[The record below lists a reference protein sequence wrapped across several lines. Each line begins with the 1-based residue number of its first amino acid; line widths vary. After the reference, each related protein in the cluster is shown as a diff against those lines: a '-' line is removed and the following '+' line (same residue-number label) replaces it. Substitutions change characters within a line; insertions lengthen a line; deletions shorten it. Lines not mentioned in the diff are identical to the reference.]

1 MARFF
6 IDRPVFAWVI
16 ALAIILA
23 GVLALPSLPVA
34 QYPNIAPPNVSISAT
49 YPGASAR
56 TVESAVTAII
66 EREMNGAPGLLYMS
80 SSSDAAGNVSINLSF
95 KQGTSPDLAAVEVQ
109 NRLKIV
115 EERLPEVVRR
125 NGIRIEKAAE
135 NYMMYLSL
143 SAERGRF
150 DGIDLGDLAS
160 SDLIPQLRR
169 VPGVGTAQLFDAEY
183 AMRIWPDADKLTA
196 LGLTGGDVSDAVRRY
211 NARIT
216 VGEIGSGAVPNSAPI
231 NASVTGD
238 DGLTTPEAFGEIPLR
253 ADAQGRMVLLRDVAR
268 VELGGSDYLYL
279 SRLNGKPATTIG
291 IKLAPGANAVGVA
304 KRVRAVLDEAQ
315 ARFPPGVRYEVA
327 YDSSRFVGIAIE
339 QVVKTLLEAV
349 VLVFLVMMLFMQ
361 NLRATLIPTLVVP
374 IALLGTFA
382 VMLPLG
388 FSINVL
394 TLFGLVLAIGI
405 LVDDAIV
412 VVENVERVMH
422 EDGLS
427 PREATAK
434 AMRQISGAIVGIS
447 LVLTAV
453 FVPMA
458 FFGGAVGNIYRQF
471 SLSLAVS
478 MVFSAFLALTLT
490 PALCATLLK
499 PVHGHGAE
507 RKGFFGAF
515 NRGFARLTARYQ
527 GGVARLLNR
536 TGRALIAYG
545 AVIGVVALLFMR
557 LPTAFLPEEDTG
569 EFMTIVQLPTGATQA
584 QTLDVV
590 RQAEQHFM
598 TQEPA
603 VASTLAITGF
613 SLYGNG
619 QNAAMLFLTLKD
631 WKQRKGA
638 DQHVDAVVERAN
650 AAFGKIKG
658 AIVMAMNSP
667 ALPELGSKPGF
678 DLRLQDRSGA
688 GYERLAQARDRML
701 AEAAK
706 HPALAEVTFAGQG
719 DAPQVLIDVDRKKA
733 LSMGVSIEDI
743 NRTLAVMFG
752 SDYAGDFVYR
762 NQVRRV
768 IVQADGK
775 QRVSVEQLGRMHVRN
790 AAGAMVPLSAFTT
803 AKWVVGPLKLD
814 RYNGFP
820 AMTITGSPAPG
831 HSSGEAMAAMESI
844 ARTLPDG
851 FGYEWTGQSFEER
864 LSGAQAPALFALSIL
879 VVFLCLAA
887 LYESWSIPLAV
898 MLVVPLGVLGALL
911 GATLRFLPND
921 IYFKVGLIATIG
933 LSAKN
938 AILIIEVA
946 KDLAAQGMGLI
957 DATLEAAR
965 LRFRPIVMT
974 SLAFAF
980 GVVPLAMASGA
991 ASASQRAI
999 GTGVLGGIITAT
1011 VLAVFLVPV
1020 FFVVVRRVFKGSER
1034 QRRLDAAHE
1043 HEVTGRGPAA

>member
-16 ALAIILA
+16 ALVIILA

-34 QYPNIAPPNVSISAT
+34 QYPNIAPPNVSISAN

-56 TVESAVTAII
+56 TAESAVTAII

-109 NRLKIV
+109 NRLKTV

-143 SAERGRF
+143 SADRGRF

-196 LGLTGGDVSDAVRRY
+196 LGLTAGDLSDAVRRY

-216 VGEIGSGAVPNSAPI
+216 VGEIGSSAVPRSAPI
-231 NASVTGD
+231 NASITGD
-238 DGLTTPEAFGEIPLR
+238 DGLTTPEAFGQIPLR

-279 SRLNGKPATTIG
+279 SRMNGKPATTIG

-315 ARFPPGVRYEVA
+315 AHFPPGVRYEVA

-382 VMLPLG
+382 VMLPMG

-422 EDGLS
+422 EEGLS

-499 PVHGHGAE
+499 PVEPGHSTE

-527 GGVARLLNR
+527 GGVAKLLTR
-536 TGRALIAYG
+536 TGRALIVYG
-545 AVIGVVALLFMR
+545 AIIGVVVLLFMR

-569 EFMTIVQLPTGATQA
+569 EFMTVVMLPTGATQA

-590 RQAEQHFM
+590 REAEQYFM
-598 TQEPA
+598 TKEPA

-619 QNAAMLFLTLKD
+619 QNAAMLFLTLKE
-631 WKQRKGA
+631 WKHRKGD
-638 DQHVDAVVERAN
+638 DQHVDAVVARAN

-658 AIVMAMNSP
+658 AMVMAMNSP

-678 DLRLQDRSGA
+678 DLRLQDRGGA
-688 GYERLAQARDRML
+688 GYERLAQARDHVL
-701 AEAAK
+701 AAAAK
-706 HPALAEVTFAGQG
+706 HPALSDVTFAGQG
-719 DAPQVLIDVDRKKA
+719 DAQQILIDVDRKKA

-768 IVQADGK
+768 IVQADGR

-790 AAGAMVPLSAFTT
+790 ATGAMVPLSAFTK
-803 AKWVVGPLKLD
+803 AQWIVGPLKLD

-820 AMTITGSPAPG
+820 AMSISGSPAPG

-844 ARTLPDG
+844 VRDLPDG

-898 MLVVPLGVLGALL
+898 MLVVPLGVFGALL

-938 AILIIEVA
+938 AILIIEVV
-946 KDLAAQGMGLI
+946 KDLVAQGMGLI
-957 DATLEAAR
+957 EATLEAAR

-980 GVVPLAMASGA
+980 GVVPLAIATGA

-1020 FFVVVRRVFKGSER
+1020 FFVMVRRVFKGSER

-1043 HEVTGRGPAA
+1043 HETAGPAA

>member
-23 GVLALPSLPVA
+23 GVLALPKLPVA
-34 QYPNIAPPNVSISAT
+34 QYPNIAPPNVSISAN

-80 SSSDAAGNVSINLSF
+80 SSSDAAGSVSINLSF
-95 KQGTSPDLAAVEVQ
+95 TQGTSPDLAAVEVQ

-143 SAERGRF
+143 TAERGRF

-196 LGLTGGDVSDAVRRY
+196 LGLTAGDLSDAVRRY

-216 VGEIGSGAVPNSAPI
+216 VGEIGSGAVPGSAPI

-238 DGLTTPEAFGEIPLR
+238 DGLTTPDAFGQIPLR

-279 SRLNGKPATTIG
+279 SRMNGKPATTIG

-315 ARFPPGVRYEVA
+315 AHFPPGVRYEVA

-499 PVHGHGAE
+499 PVQAGHGAE

-515 NRGFARLTARYQ
+515 NRRFARLTSRYQ
-527 GGVARLLNR
+527 NGVAKLLNR

-545 AVIGVVALLFMR
+545 AVIGVVVLLFTQ

-569 EFMTIVQLPTGATQA
+569 EFMTVVMLPTGATQA

-638 DQHVDAVVERAN
+638 DQHVDAVVGRAN

-658 AIVMAMNSP
+658 AMVMAMNSP

-678 DLRLQDRSGA
+678 DLRLQDRGGA

-706 HPALAEVTFAGQG
+706 HPALSEVTFAGQG

-733 LSMGVSIEDI
+733 LSMGVSIDDI

-803 AKWVVGPLKLD
+803 TKWIVGPLKLD

-844 ARTLPDG
+844 ARGLPEG

-946 KDLAAQGMGLI
+946 KDLVAQGMGLI
-957 DATLEAAR
+957 EATLEAAR

-980 GVVPLAMASGA
+980 GVVPLAIATGA

-999 GTGVLGGIITAT
+999 GTGVLGGIIAAT

-1043 HEVTGRGPAA
+1043 HETAGPAA

>member
-23 GVLALPSLPVA
+23 GVLALPKLPVA
-34 QYPNIAPPNVSISAT
+34 QYPNIAPPNVSISAN

-95 KQGTSPDLAAVEVQ
+95 TQGTSPDLAAVEVQ

-143 SAERGRF
+143 TAERGRF

-196 LGLTGGDVSDAVRRY
+196 LGLTAGDLSDAVRRY

-216 VGEIGSGAVPNSAPI
+216 VGEIGSGAVPGSAPI

-238 DGLTTPEAFGEIPLR
+238 DGLTTPDAFGQIPLR

-279 SRLNGKPATTIG
+279 SRMNGKPATTIG

-304 KRVRAVLDEAQ
+304 KRVRVVLDEAQ
-315 ARFPPGVRYEVA
+315 AHFPPGVRYEVA

-382 VMLPLG
+382 VMLPMG

-422 EDGLS
+422 EEGLS

-499 PVHGHGAE
+499 PVQAGHDAE

-527 GGVARLLNR
+527 GGVAKLLNR
-536 TGRALIAYG
+536 TGRALVVYG
-545 AVIGVVALLFMR
+545 AVIGVVVLLFTQ

-569 EFMTIVQLPTGATQA
+569 EFMTVVMLPTGATQA

-658 AIVMAMNSP
+658 AMVMAMNSP

-678 DLRLQDRSGA
+678 DLRLQDRGGA

-706 HPALAEVTFAGQG
+706 HPALSEVTFAGQG

-803 AKWVVGPLKLD
+803 TKWIVGPLKLD

-844 ARTLPDG
+844 ARGLPEG

-911 GATLRFLPND
+911 GAALRFLPND

-946 KDLAAQGMGLI
+946 KDLVAQGMGLI
-957 DATLEAAR
+957 EATLEAAR

-980 GVVPLAMASGA
+980 GVVPLAIASGA

-999 GTGVLGGIITAT
+999 GTGVLGGIIAAT

-1020 FFVVVRRVFKGSER
+1020 FFVVVRGVFKGSER

-1043 HEVTGRGPAA
+1043 HETAGPAA

>member
-169 VPGVGTAQLFDAEY
+169 VAGVGTAQLFDAEY

-196 LGLTGGDVSDAVRRY
+196 LGLTAGDVSDAVRRY

-315 ARFPPGVRYEVA
+315 AHFPPGVRYEVA

-382 VMLPLG
+382 VMLPMG

-545 AVIGVVALLFMR
+545 AVIGVVVLLFLR

-590 RQAEQHFM
+590 RQAEHYF
-598 TQEPA
+598 TTREPA

-658 AIVMAMNSP
+658 AMVMAMNSP

-957 DATLEAAR
+957 EATLEAAR

-980 GVVPLAMASGA
+980 GVVPLAIATGA

>member
-16 ALAIILA
+16 ALALILA

-169 VPGVGTAQLFDAEY
+169 VAGVGTAQLFDAEY

-196 LGLTGGDVSDAVRRY
+196 LGLTAGDVSDAVRRY

-315 ARFPPGVRYEVA
+315 AHFPPGVRYEVA

-545 AVIGVVALLFMR
+545 AVIGVVVLLFLR

-590 RQAEQHFM
+590 RQAEHYF
-598 TQEPA
+598 TTREPA

-658 AIVMAMNSP
+658 AMVMAMNSP

-957 DATLEAAR
+957 EATLEAAR

>member
-23 GVLALPSLPVA
+23 GLLALPSLPVA
-34 QYPNIAPPNVSISAT
+34 QYPNIAPPNVSISAN

-143 SAERGRF
+143 MAERGRF

-196 LGLTGGDVSDAVRRY
+196 LGLTAGDLSDAVRRY

-216 VGEIGSGAVPNSAPI
+216 VGEIGSGAVPGSAPI
-231 NASVTGD
+231 NASITGD
-238 DGLTTPEAFGEIPLR
+238 DGLTTPDAFGQIPLR

-279 SRLNGKPATTIG
+279 SRMNGKPATTIG

-304 KRVRAVLDEAQ
+304 KRVRVVLDEAQ
-315 ARFPPGVRYEVA
+315 AHFPPGVRYEVA

-382 VMLPLG
+382 VMLPMG

-422 EDGLS
+422 EEGLS
-427 PREATAK
+427 PRDATAK

-499 PVHGHGAE
+499 PVEPGHSTE

-527 GGVARLLNR
+527 GGVARLLTR

-545 AVIGVVALLFMR
+545 AIIGVVVLLFMR

-569 EFMTIVQLPTGATQA
+569 EFMTVVMLPTGATQA

-590 RQAEQHFM
+590 REAEQYFIDK
-598 TQEPA
+598 EPA

-638 DQHVDAVVERAN
+638 DQHVDAVVARAN
-650 AAFGKIKG
+650 AAFSSIKG
-658 AIVMAMNSP
+658 AMVMAMNSP

-678 DLRLQDRSGA
+678 DLRLQDRGGA
-688 GYERLAQARDRML
+688 GYERLAQARDRVL

-706 HPALAEVTFAGQG
+706 HPALSEVTFAGQG
-719 DAPQVLIDVDRKKA
+719 DAPQILIDVDRKKA
-733 LSMGVSIEDI
+733 LSMGVSIDDI

-790 AAGAMVPLSAFTT
+790 VAGAMVPLSAFTK
-803 AKWVVGPLKLD
+803 AQWIVGPLKLD

-820 AMTITGSPAPG
+820 AMAINGSPAAG

-844 ARTLPDG
+844 VRNLPDG
-851 FGYEWTGQSFEER
+851 FGYEWSGQSFEER

-898 MLVVPLGVLGALL
+898 MLVVPLGVFGALL

-946 KDLAAQGMGLI
+946 KDLVAQGMGLI

-980 GVVPLAMASGA
+980 GVVPLAVATGA

-1020 FFVVVRRVFKGSER
+1020 FFVVVRGVFKGSER

-1043 HEVTGRGPAA
+1043 HETAGPAA

>member
-169 VPGVGTAQLFDAEY
+169 VAGVGTAQLFDAEY

-196 LGLTGGDVSDAVRRY
+196 LGLTAGDVSDAVRRY

-315 ARFPPGVRYEVA
+315 AHFPPGVRYEVA

-382 VMLPLG
+382 VMLPL
-388 FSINVL
+388 
-394 TLFGLVLAIGI
+394 
-405 LVDDAIV
+405 
-412 VVENVERVMH
+412 
-422 EDGLS
+422 
-427 PREATAK
+427 
-434 AMRQISGAIVGIS
+434 S
-447 LVLTAV
+447 L
-453 FVPMA
+453 
-458 FFGGAVGNIYRQF
+458 I
-471 SLSLAVS
+471 
-478 MVFSAFLALTLT
+478 
-490 PALCATLLK
+490 
-499 PVHGHGAE
+499 H
-507 RKGFFGAF
+507 
-515 NRGFARLTARYQ
+515 
-527 GGVARLLNR
+527 
-536 TGRALIAYG
+536 I
-545 AVIGVVALLFMR
+545 
-557 LPTAFLPEEDTG
+557 
-569 EFMTIVQLPTGATQA
+569 
-584 QTLDVV
+584 
-590 RQAEQHFM
+590 
-598 TQEPA
+598 
-603 VASTLAITGF
+603 
-613 SLYGNG
+613 
-619 QNAAMLFLTLKD
+619 
-631 WKQRKGA
+631 
-638 DQHVDAVVERAN
+638 
-650 AAFGKIKG
+650 
-658 AIVMAMNSP
+658 
-667 ALPELGSKPGF
+667 
-678 DLRLQDRSGA
+678 
-688 GYERLAQARDRML
+688 
-701 AEAAK
+701 
-706 HPALAEVTFAGQG
+706 
-719 DAPQVLIDVDRKKA
+719 
-733 LSMGVSIEDI
+733 
-743 NRTLAVMFG
+743 
-752 SDYAGDFVYR
+752 
-762 NQVRRV
+762 
-768 IVQADGK
+768 
-775 QRVSVEQLGRMHVRN
+775 
-790 AAGAMVPLSAFTT
+790 
-803 AKWVVGPLKLD
+803 
-814 RYNGFP
+814 
-820 AMTITGSPAPG
+820 
-831 HSSGEAMAAMESI
+831 
-844 ARTLPDG
+844 
-851 FGYEWTGQSFEER
+851 
-864 LSGAQAPALFALSIL
+864 
-879 VVFLCLAA
+879 
-887 LYESWSIPLAV
+887 
-898 MLVVPLGVLGALL
+898 
-911 GATLRFLPND
+911 
-921 IYFKVGLIATIG
+921 
-933 LSAKN
+933 
-938 AILIIEVA
+938 
-946 KDLAAQGMGLI
+946 
-957 DATLEAAR
+957 
-965 LRFRPIVMT
+965 
-974 SLAFAF
+974 
-980 GVVPLAMASGA
+980 
-991 ASASQRAI
+991 
-999 GTGVLGGIITAT
+999 
-1011 VLAVFLVPV
+1011 
-1020 FFVVVRRVFKGSER
+1020 
-1034 QRRLDAAHE
+1034 
-1043 HEVTGRGPAA
+1043 

>member
-23 GVLALPSLPVA
+23 GLLALPSLPVA
-34 QYPNIAPPNVSISAT
+34 QYPNIAPPNVSINAN

-56 TVESAVTAII
+56 TAESAVTAII

-143 SAERGRF
+143 TAERGRF

-196 LGLTGGDVSDAVRRY
+196 LGLTAGDLSDAVRRY

-216 VGEIGSGAVPNSAPI
+216 VGEIGSGAVPGSAPI
-231 NASVTGD
+231 NASITGD
-238 DGLTTPEAFGEIPLR
+238 DGLTTPDAFGQIPLR

-279 SRLNGKPATTIG
+279 SRMNGKPATTIG

-315 ARFPPGVRYEVA
+315 AHFPPGVRYEVA

-382 VMLPLG
+382 VMLPMG

-422 EDGLS
+422 EEGLS
-427 PREATAK
+427 PRDATAK

-499 PVHGHGAE
+499 PVEPGHSTE

-515 NRGFARLTARYQ
+515 NRGFGRLTARYQ
-527 GGVARLLNR
+527 GGVAKLLTR
-536 TGRALIAYG
+536 TGHALIVYG
-545 AVIGVVALLFMR
+545 VIIGVVVLLFMR

-569 EFMTIVQLPTGATQA
+569 EFMTVVMLPTGATQA

-590 RQAEQHFM
+590 RQAEQYFM
-598 TQEPA
+598 TKEPA

-619 QNAAMLFLTLKD
+619 QNAAMLFLTLKE
-631 WKQRKGA
+631 WKHRKGD
-638 DQHVDAVVERAN
+638 DQHVDAVVARAN

-658 AIVMAMNSP
+658 AMVMAMNSP

-678 DLRLQDRSGA
+678 DLRLQDRGGA
-688 GYERLAQARDRML
+688 GYERLAQARDHVL
-701 AEAAK
+701 AAAAK
-706 HPALAEVTFAGQG
+706 HPALSDVTFAGQG
-719 DAPQVLIDVDRKKA
+719 DAPQILIDVDRKKA
-733 LSMGVSIEDI
+733 LSMGVSIDDI

-803 AKWVVGPLKLD
+803 AKWIVGPLKLD

-820 AMTITGSPAPG
+820 AMSISGSPAPG

-844 ARTLPDG
+844 VRDLPDG

-898 MLVVPLGVLGALL
+898 MLVVPLGVFGALL

-946 KDLAAQGMGLI
+946 KDLVAQGMGLI
-957 DATLEAAR
+957 EATLEAAR

-980 GVVPLAMASGA
+980 GVVPLAMATGA

-1043 HEVTGRGPAA
+1043 HETAGPAA

>member
-16 ALAIILA
+16 ALVIILA

-34 QYPNIAPPNVSISAT
+34 QYPNIAPPNVSISAN

-56 TVESAVTAII
+56 TAESAVTAII

-109 NRLKIV
+109 NRLKTV

-143 SAERGRF
+143 SADRGRF

-196 LGLTGGDVSDAVRRY
+196 LGLTAGDLSDAVRRY

-216 VGEIGSGAVPNSAPI
+216 VGEIGSSAVPRSAPI
-231 NASVTGD
+231 NASITGD
-238 DGLTTPEAFGEIPLR
+238 DGLTTPEAFGQIPLR

-279 SRLNGKPATTIG
+279 SRMNGKPATTIG

-315 ARFPPGVRYEVA
+315 AHFPPGVRYEVA

-382 VMLPLG
+382 VMLPMG

-422 EDGLS
+422 EEGLS

-499 PVHGHGAE
+499 PVEPGHSTE

-527 GGVARLLNR
+527 GGVAKLLTR
-536 TGRALIAYG
+536 TGRALIVYG
-545 AVIGVVALLFMR
+545 AIIGVVVLLFMR

-569 EFMTIVQLPTGATQA
+569 EFMTVVMLPTGATQA

-590 RQAEQHFM
+590 REAEQYFM
-598 TQEPA
+598 TKEPA

-619 QNAAMLFLTLKD
+619 QNAAMLFLTLKE
-631 WKQRKGA
+631 WKHRKGD
-638 DQHVDAVVERAN
+638 DQHVDAVVARAN

-658 AIVMAMNSP
+658 AMVMAMNSP

-678 DLRLQDRSGA
+678 DLRLQDRGGA
-688 GYERLAQARDRML
+688 GYERLAQARDHVL
-701 AEAAK
+701 AAAAK
-706 HPALAEVTFAGQG
+706 HPALSDVTFAGQG
-719 DAPQVLIDVDRKKA
+719 DAQQILIDVDRKKA

-768 IVQADGK
+768 IVQADGR

-790 AAGAMVPLSAFTT
+790 ATGAMVPLSAFTK
-803 AKWVVGPLKLD
+803 AQWIVGPLKLD

-820 AMTITGSPAPG
+820 AMSISGSPAPG

-844 ARTLPDG
+844 VRDLPDG

-879 VVFLCLAA
+879 VLFLCLAA

-898 MLVVPLGVLGALL
+898 MLVVPLGVFGALL

-946 KDLAAQGMGLI
+946 KDLVAQGMGLI
-957 DATLEAAR
+957 EATLEAAR

-980 GVVPLAMASGA
+980 GVVPLAIATGA

-1020 FFVVVRRVFKGSER
+1020 FFVMVRRVFKGSER

-1043 HEVTGRGPAA
+1043 HETAGPAA

>member
-196 LGLTGGDVSDAVRRY
+196 LGLTAGDVSDAVRRY

-545 AVIGVVALLFMR
+545 AVIGVVVLLFMR

-590 RQAEQHFM
+590 RQAEHYF
-598 TQEPA
+598 TTREPA

-957 DATLEAAR
+957 EATLEAAR

>member
-6 IDRPVFAWVI
+6 IDRPIFAWVI

-23 GVLALPSLPVA
+23 GVLALPKLPVA
-34 QYPNIAPPNVSISAT
+34 QYPNIAPPNVSISAN

-95 KQGTSPDLAAVEVQ
+95 TQGTSPDLAAVEVQ

-143 SAERGRF
+143 TAERGRF

-196 LGLTGGDVSDAVRRY
+196 LGLTAGDLSDAVRRY

-216 VGEIGSGAVPNSAPI
+216 VGEIGSGAVPGSAPI

-238 DGLTTPEAFGEIPLR
+238 DGLTTPDAFGQIPLR

-279 SRLNGKPATTIG
+279 SRMNGKPATTIG

-315 ARFPPGVRYEVA
+315 AYFPPGVRYEVA

-382 VMLPLG
+382 VMLPMG

-499 PVHGHGAE
+499 PVQVGHDAE

-527 GGVARLLNR
+527 GGVAKLLNR
-536 TGRALIAYG
+536 TGRALVVYG
-545 AVIGVVALLFMR
+545 AVIGVVVLLFTQ

-569 EFMTIVQLPTGATQA
+569 EFMTVVMLPTGATQA

-678 DLRLQDRSGA
+678 DLRLQDRGGA

-706 HPALAEVTFAGQG
+706 HPALSEVTFAGQG

-803 AKWVVGPLKLD
+803 TKWIVGPLKLD

-820 AMTITGSPAPG
+820 AMTITGSPASG

-844 ARTLPDG
+844 ARSLPEG

-946 KDLAAQGMGLI
+946 KDLVAQGMGLI
-957 DATLEAAR
+957 EATLEAAR

-980 GVVPLAMASGA
+980 GVVPLAIATGA

-999 GTGVLGGIITAT
+999 GTGVLGGIIAAT

-1043 HEVTGRGPAA
+1043 HETAGPAA